1 MSKPWRPDED
11 VIRARFGAGKRLRSL
26 DEFETPGFVGRME
39 RLRRARKS
47 LPPGATIA
55 LVLLGA
61 ACVGA
66 AAGLYS
72 VAGPI
77 DVFERESGADWSA
90 VDGAGR

>member
-1 MSKPWRPDED
+1 MSKPWRPDEE
-11 VIRARFGAGKRLRSL
+11 VFRARFGAGKRLRSL
-26 DEFETPGFVGRME
+26 DEFETPGFVGRLE

-47 LPPGATIA
+47 LPPGATVA

-66 AAGLYS
+66 AVGLYS

-77 DVFERESGADWSA
+77 DVFERDAASDWSA
-90 VDGAGR
+90 VEEAGR